1 MNTTADFIEIVTPRA
16 RRTSLVA
23 HVPHGSTFIPPTAR
37 ELILLDD
44 GALQRELVRMTD
56 WHTRVRTAAGIPWT
70 P

>member
-1 MNTTADFIEIVTPRA
+1 MNTTADFIEIVTPRV
-16 RRTSLVA
+16 RRTPLIA
-23 HVPHGSTFIPPTAR
+23 HVPHGSTFIPAAR
-37 ELILLDD
+37 GLILLDD